1 MSMEDEFIDGADQ
14 PPAEAHAREVAAEQ
28 VRVDQEH
35 RALKTAYARMFATG
49 NPTAGDREL
58 VLRDLMTFGRVFNT
72 TAPMPGDRTPT
83 WPLEILEGRRQV
95 ALRIMEYANLPIDV
109 LFHRYWNR

>member
-1 MSMEDEFIDGADQ
+1 MSEDEFIDGGE

-28 VRVDQEH
+28 VVEDQRR

-49 NPTAGDREL
+49 NASEGDREA
-58 VLRDLMTFGRVFNT
+58 VLNDLLQFGRIFDT
-72 TAPMPGDRTPT
+72 TVPMPGQREPA
-83 WPLEILEGRRQV
+83 WPIEILEGRRQV
-95 ALRIMEYANLPIDV
+95 ALRVMEYANLPFDT

>member
-1 MSMEDEFIDGADQ
+1 MTEDEFIDSGE

-28 VRVDQEH
+28 VAQDQRL

-49 NPTAGDREL
+49 NASEGDREL
-58 VLRDLMTFGRVFNT
+58 VLNDLLQFGRVFDST
-72 TAPMPGDRTPT
+72 ILPSGVAPT
-83 WPLEILEGRRQV
+83 WPTEVLEGRRQV
-95 ALRIMEYANLPIDV
+95 ALRIMEYANLPFDT